1 MRRAQGYPA
10 STSGHPP
17 FLFFLF
23 LVALAPGSLRGQELV
38 PPSEEEIRAAR
49 NAPLFSH
56 HPVLPMTLKA
66 DFSAIRRH
74 DRSEDSEERPALLRW
89 RTDSGATD
97 SLEIQIQTRGNFRL
111 QRRNCNFPPLR
122 LNLKKKA
129 TEGTVFQ
136 GQDKLKLVVTC
147 KTGGESWEQFVVV
160 EYLIYRTLNLLTD
173 RSFRARLARVS
184 YVDTG
189 GDDDPFTRYAVL
201 LEDDDAMAVR
211 QGGGKMDWTSG
222 QLHPR
227 HLEPYHSVLVEVF
240 QFMIGNT
247 DWSGVEMHNMELVR
261 DSLNRYSTVP
271 FDFDFS
277 GMVDARYAAPDPSL
291 RIRRVR
297 QRLFRGFCPEGLP
310 RPESV
315 YDSVFARYREKKD
328 EIYQLWRSQ
337 EGLSRDRME
346 DSLAYLDEFFRMLD
360 DPDRIQSMMMR
371 DCRRVPGA
379 P

>member
-1 MRRAQGYPA
+1 MRRVQGTPA
-10 STSGHPP
+10 STTANPP
-17 FLFFLF
+17 FLFFLPLLA
-23 LVALAPGSLRGQELV
+23 LVPGLLQGQEMV
-38 PPSEEEIRAAR
+38 PPPDEEIQNAR
-49 NAPLFSH
+49 NAPLFTTH
-56 HPVLPMTLKA
+56 EVVPMTLEA

-74 DRSEDSEERPALLRW
+74 DRSQDSEERPALIRW
-89 RTDSGATD
+89 TTVSGINDSM
-97 SLEIQIQTRGNFRL
+97 EIQIQTRGNFRL
-111 QRRNCNFPPLR
+111 QRRNCDFPPLR

-129 TEGTVFQ
+129 TEGTVFE

-147 KTGGESWEQFVVV
+147 KTNRDYWEQYVVV
-160 EYLIYRTLNLLTD
+160 EYLIYRTLNILTD
-173 RSFRARLARVS
+173 RSFRARLARVT

-189 GDDDPFTRYAVL
+189 DDEDPFTRYAVL
-201 LEDDDAMAVR
+201 LEDDDIMALR
-211 QGGGKMDWTSG
+211 QGGQKVDWTSG

-227 HLEPYHSVLVEVF
+227 HLEPFHAVLVEVF

-261 DSLNRYSTVP
+261 DSLNEYSTVP

-277 GMVDARYAAPDPSL
+277 GMVNARYAAPDRSL

-310 RPESV
+310 RPKSV
-315 YDSVFARYREKKD
+315 YDSVYARYLEKKN

-337 EGLSRDRME
+337 EGLSPDRRE
-346 DSLAYLDEFFRMLD
+346 DSLEYLDEFFQILE

-371 DCRRVPGA
+371 DCRRVPGT